1 MTDEDSIEAEIQR
14 ILGQPVEEQLD
25 VMLCMITAM
34 TPDRR
39 ERVLAWIRD
48 NQRSD
53 TAHAVLTTD
62 PSTNPTRP

>member
-1 MTDEDSIEAEIQR
+1 MTDEDPIEAEIQR
-14 ILGQPVEEQLD
+14 ILGRPVEEQLD

-53 TAHAVLTTD
+53 TAPRSLD
-62 PSTNPTRP
+62 DGPFD